1 MFSFSLDNNDYI
13 FCYGGCV
20 AVILHPNKLVNN
32 HIKWNV
38 HINPAKEKEE
48 TSMDFVPENQ
58 VWAAVPCSGVDGK
71 KDESA

>member
-1 MFSFSLDNNDYI
+1 MFSFSLNNNDYI
-13 FCYGGCV
+13 FCYAGYV
-20 AVILHPNKLVNN
+20 AVILYSIKEVNIY
-32 HIKWNV
+32 IKWNV

-58 VWAAVPCSGVDGK
+58 VWAAGPYSGVEGK